1 MTPTEFHNIVRP
13 IAMLYGA
20 SVTSG
25 LRSKK
30 RNKMVGGKENSRH
43 LLDLAADYAID
54 NLDDKKDFMEE
65 CERQGLVAIASNNN
79 AVHIQTP

>member
-1 MTPTEFHNIVRP
+1 MSPSEFHNIVRP
-13 IAMLYGA
+13 IAMRYGA

-30 RNKMVGGKENSRH
+30 RNKMVGGKDNSRH

-54 NLDDKKDFMEE
+54 NPADKKDFMEE
-65 CERQGLVAIASNNN
+65 CERQGLVAIESNNN
-79 AVHIQTP
+79 AVHIQTK